1 MHHLVPKALNVADPV
16 HHQVPDA
23 PRAPLPDAPPPI
35 AEAQRETCAP
45 GSGLACPYSGA
56 PCPALAAFFP
66 HLQAVSGPDAA
77 DIQTFVRSLAPCGQ
91 CRVASAAGRDK
102 LRHMRL
108 GQRERDIL
116 LAAAAQDALVLTE
129 PGMSRSLSA
138 ARRRAALS
146 LGKAGLVA
154 PAVTPVVTPPAV
166 TLAGPRQKEAG
177 SPAKTA
183 PRATIALTP
192 LGRYV
197 MVAYGRYITAGKPV
211 RWTRPARGAVLPG
224 RDPADL
230 IGETLA
236 LTQSALRDT
245 LNDLKGVLIAAIGR
259 PLKSP
264 GLLDTVTR
272 HLERKATLLKAV
284 LEPSRSLAAGPS
296 ASARSPA

>member
-1 MHHLVPKALNVADPV
+1 
-16 HHQVPDA
+16 
-23 PRAPLPDAPPPI
+23 
-35 AEAQRETCAP
+35 
-45 GSGLACPYSGA
+45 
-56 PCPALAAFFP
+56 
-66 HLQAVSGPDAA
+66 
-77 DIQTFVRSLAPCGQ
+77 
-91 CRVASAAGRDK
+91 
-102 LRHMRL
+102 MRL

-116 LAAAAQDALVLTE
+116 LAAAAHDALVLTE

-154 PAVTPVVTPPAV
+154 PVVA
-166 TLAGPRQKEAG
+166 LASSRQKEAG

-236 LTQSALRDT
+236 LTQAALRDT

-272 HLERKATLLKAV
+272 HLERKATLLKA
-284 LEPSRSLAAGPS
+284 RSGAVPQPRGRAHRR
-296 ASARSPA
+296 ASARPLERRHVRPISSSVETSGAAEGRAAAIHRMPLEFEDLEGRLSKGLSLS

>member
-16 HHQVPDA
+16 HHQVPEA
-23 PRAPLPDAPPPI
+23 PAPLTEVQPAG
-35 AEAQRETCAP
+35 CAS
-45 GSGLACPYSGA
+45 GSGLDCPYSGT

-66 HLQAVSGPDAA
+66 HLDSASGPDAA
-77 DIQTFVRSLAPCGQ
+77 DIHAFVRSLAPCGQ
-91 CRVASAAGRDK
+91 CRVASAAGRDT

-154 PAVTPVVTPPAV
+154 PVVSPVVTPAAIS
-166 TLAGPRQKEAG
+166 AGRQKDAG
-177 SPAKTA
+177 SAVRTA

-192 LGRYV
+192 IGRYV

-236 LTQSALRDT
+236 LTQAALRDT

-284 LEPSRSLAAGPS
+284 LEPSRSLAAAPS
-296 ASARSPA
+296 ASVRSPA

>member
-1 MHHLVPKALNVADPV
+1 MHHIVPKAPRVAGPSHPV
-16 HHQVPDA
+16 MPDA
-23 PRAPLPDAPPPI
+23 MADSGLPATAAQPDA
-35 AEAQRETCAP
+35 C
-45 GSGLACPYSGA
+45 GLACPYSGA

-66 HLQAVSGPDAA
+66 HFETVAGPDAA
-77 DIQTFVRSLAPCGQ
+77 DIQAFVRSLMPCGQ
-91 CRVASAAGRDK
+91 CRVASAAGRDT

-129 PGMSRSLSA
+129 PGMTRSLSA

-154 PAVTPVVTPPAV
+154 PVVTSAV
-166 TLAGPRQKEAG
+166 SGPKDSG
-177 SPAKTA
+177 NSAKTA

-197 MVAYGRYITAGKPV
+197 MTAYGRFITAGKPV

-224 RDPADL
+224 RDPSDL
-230 IGETLA
+230 IEATLA
-236 LTQSALRDT
+236 LTQTALRDT
-245 LNDLKGVLIAAIGR
+245 LNELKGVLIAAVGR

-264 GLLDTVTR
+264 GLLDTLTR

-284 LEPSRSLAAGPS
+284 LEPSRSLAPAPT
-296 ASARSPA
+296 ATARSPA